1 MRLSF
6 PPVQPFGSRCCV
18 REAVPLIDDGST
30 AGEQVMRTRK
40 FGRNMRRAG
49 GAMLGITLA
58 VGTAA
63 STATAGT
70 VFTWNPAG
78 ASPSLGG
85 AFTADTI
92 EGTHNLYD
100 VAR

>member
-1 MRLSF
+1 
-6 PPVQPFGSRCCV
+6 
-18 REAVPLIDDGST
+18 
-30 AGEQVMRTRK
+30 
-40 FGRNMRRAG
+40 
-49 GAMLGITLA
+49 MLGITLA

-92 EGTHNLYD
+92 VGTHNLYA
-100 VAR
+100 VGSMTNTYTVNFLEQITGFTPTTLRSPRLASTGRQVRQVRTVCI